1 MSLPFES
8 RPINVIVVDDE
19 QEACINLQNILKTY
33 VDEPINIM
41 GVAHNTR
48 EAEQL
53 VKELQ
58 PDALFLDIEM
68 PNENSFQFLSRIT
81 PFNFEVV
88 FVTAYDEYAIRAF
101 KLNAVDYILK
111 PISISEL
118 TVAVSKLKDRLKYRA
133 VMSGA
138 THSFS
143 ELAND
148 LVTKTKGYRIT
159 LKNGTDLE
167 VVDFK
172 DIFFA
177 EAQGS
182 YTKFVFRKENQVKE
196 IVLSSSLSDYEEL
209 LPTTLF
215 YRIHKSFLI
224 NCSHIK
230 KILKDDMGQ
239 VVINDSYTL
248 PVSRRRYS
256 PLLDFLKNNDYSFE

>member
-1 MSLPFES
+1 MA
-8 RPINVIVVDDE
+8 INVILVDDE
-19 QEACINLQNILKTY
+19 QEACINLQNILRTY
-33 VDEPINIM
+33 VNEPVNIL
-41 GVAHNTR
+41 GVAHNTK

-53 VKELQ
+53 VKELR
-58 PDALFLDIEM
+58 PDALFLDIQM
-68 PNENSFQFLSRIT
+68 PNENSFQFLQRIA
-81 PFNFEVV
+81 PINFEVV

-133 VMSGA
+133 VMGERRDI
-138 THSFS
+138 FS
-143 ELAND
+143 DLPNDLANRARS
-148 LVTKTKGYRIT
+148 YRIT

-167 VVDFK
+167 IVEFK

-182 YTKFVFRKENQVKE
+182 YTKFVFRKDTHVKE
-196 IVLSSSLSDYEEL
+196 IVLSSSLSEYEEL
-209 LPTTLF
+209 LPATLF
-215 YRIHKSFLI
+215 YRIHKSYLI
-224 NCSHIK
+224 NCAHVK
-230 KILKDDMGQ
+230 KILKDEIGQ

-256 PLLDFLKNNDYSFE
+256 PLLEFLKNNDYSYE